1 MIGEEEIWE
10 NLTLIKVLTGLP
22 VEQFLE
28 LFSQIEA
35 AYEEYE
41 RERHSRPNRKRGV
54 GGGRKCN
61 TPLIVR
67 VVMVLMY
74 IRLYATQE
82 VVASIFGKSKWDICR
97 DLRRLLPLITAQLPT
112 PELLNPV
119 KEKGAQGVRI
129 KTLEELLELYPDT
142 IAILDAT
149 EQPVEKSKDKEERKC
164 HYSGKKKRTTL
175 KTQILINGKKKII
188 CIYTGVAGS
197 IHDYTMMKDSGV
209 DEWIPEDVA
218 LYLDKGYLGIEKDY
232 PHLKVMIPK
241 KKPKGGELSE
251 EEKEKNKQIGKVR
264 VIVEHVIGWMK
275 NFHIFSL
282 VYRTGKD
289 IYGVIVQTVGGLI
302 NFRRTYK
309 ARTEI

>member
-1 MIGEEEIWE
+1 MIGEKEIWA
-10 NLTLIKVLTGLP
+10 NLTLITVLTGLP
-22 VEQFLE
+22 EEQFLE
-28 LFSQIEA
+28 LFSQIEDV
-35 AYEEYE
+35 YEEYE
-41 RERHSRPNRKRGV
+41 RERHTRPNRKRGV
-54 GGGRKCN
+54 GGGRKCE
-61 TPLIVR
+61 TPLVVR

-82 VVASIFGKSKWDICR
+82 VVAFIFGKSKWDVCR
-97 DLRRLLPLITAQLPT
+97 DLRRLLPLITAHLPT
-112 PELLNPV
+112 PELINPV
-119 KEKGAQGVRI
+119 NEEGTQRMRI
-129 KTLEELLELYPDT
+129 KTLEELLELYPNT

-149 EQPVEKSKDKEERKC
+149 EQPVEKSKDKEERKR

-197 IHDYTMMKDSGV
+197 VHDYTMMKDSGV
-209 DEWIPEDVA
+209 DEWIPEDVT
-218 LYLDKGYLGIEKDY
+218 LYLDKGYLGIEKDF

-241 KKPKGGELSE
+241 KKPKGGELNG

-264 VIVEHVIGWMK
+264 VVVEHVIGWMK

-289 IYGVIVQTVGGLI
+289 IYSMIVQTVGGLI
-302 NFRRTYK
+302 NLRKAHK
-309 ARTEI
+309 ARTEM

>member
-1 MIGEEEIWE
+1 MIGEKEIWE
-10 NLTLIKVLTGLP
+10 NLTLIQVLTGLP

-35 AYEEYE
+35 VYEEYE
-41 RERHSRPNRKRGV
+41 KERHSRSNRKRAV
-54 GGGRKCN
+54 GGGRKCD
-61 TPLIVR
+61 TPLVVR

-74 IRLYATQE
+74 IRLYTTQE
-82 VVASIFGKSKWDICR
+82 VVASIFGKRKWDVCR

-112 PELLNPV
+112 PELINQV
-119 KEKGAQGVRI
+119 KEKGAQGGCI

-149 EQPVEKSKDKEERKC
+149 EQPVEKSKDKEERKR

-175 KTQILINGKKKII
+175 KTQILINGKQEII

-209 DEWIPEDVA
+209 YQWIPKGVA
-218 LYLDKGYLGIEKDY
+218 LYVDKGYQGIEKDF
-232 PHLKVMIPK
+232 PDLKVLIPK
-241 KKPKGGELSE
+241 KKPKGGELTE

-275 NFHIFSL
+275 NFHIFSH

-289 IYGVIVQTVGGLI
+289 IYGSIVQTVGGLI
-302 NFRRTYK
+302 NFRRAYK